1 MPNEP
6 KSFPS
11 VIPWS
16 STVFTHSVCFSRF
29 CVLLGSKGPERTER
43 LALETSE
50 ESIEKAN
57 NGIKGHLG
65 MNSTLWYLVREAA
78 LATDALR
85 SPRYVRAELVATGLY
100 VPYVCVFF
108 EGSSV
113 LGPARRR
120 WWQRAEWPD
129 QLQPKSGHDQTP
141 SAPVSMSS
149 VVKHSPGQTE
159 LN

>member
-11 VIPWS
+11 VILRS

-43 LALETSE
+43 LAFETSE
-50 ESIEKAN
+50 EAN

-65 MNSTLWYLVREAA
+65 MNSTIWYQEDFREAA

-85 SPRYVRAELVATGLY
+85 SPRICSRWTCSHGVVCLM
-100 VPYVCVFF
+100 CVFL
-108 EGSSV
+108 ETV
-113 LGPARRR
+113 MA
-120 WWQRAEWPD
+120 
-129 QLQPKSGHDQTP
+129 KSGATRP
-141 SAPVSMSS
+141 APAQKGSRPDAKCSCLD
-149 VVKHSPGQTE
+149 VVCGQA
-159 LN
+159 LAGADWIKLDCF

>member
-11 VIPWS
+11 VIPRS

-50 ESIEKAN
+50 KSIERGN
-57 NGIKGHLG
+57 NGIKGRLC
-65 MNSTLWYLVREAA
+65 MNSTVWYQEGCFSNRCFEITTICSHWTSSHGVTCLM
-78 LATDALR
+78 
-85 SPRYVRAELVATGLY
+85 
-100 VPYVCVFF
+100 CVFPYC
-108 EGSSV
+108 GDWP
-113 LGPARRR
+113 G
-120 WWQRAEWPD
+120 WPD
-129 QLQPKSGHDQTP
+129 QLQPKGVTIRRQVLLSRCRLW
-141 SAPVSMSS
+141 SS
-149 VVKHSPGQTE
+149 TRQDR

>member
-16 STVFTHSVCFSRF
+16 STVFTHSVCFSHF

-100 VPYVCVFF
+100 VPYVCVF
-108 EGSSV
+108 SRAALYWDR
-113 LGPARRR
+113 LGDGDGKER
-120 WWQRAEWPD
+120 
-129 QLQPKSGHDQTP
+129 SDQT
-141 SAPVSMSS
+141 SS
-149 VVKHSPGQTE
+149 SPKAVTTRRQVLLSRCRLWSSTRRGR